1 MFGSEYSLKPD
12 YIGQP
17 WPNKEKR
24 LKETVQGSVNWIF
37 SSEFDLELTK
47 IAGNLLKSKRE
58 PFVSYKRTD
67 LRL

>member
-24 LKETVQGSVNWIF
+24 
-37 SSEFDLELTK
+37 LELTK

>member
-37 SSEFDLELTK
+37 SSEF
-47 IAGNLLKSKRE
+47 G
-58 PFVSYKRTD
+58 P
-67 LRL
+67 

>member
-37 SSEFDLELTK
+37 SSEFDL
-47 IAGNLLKSKRE
+47 KRE
-58 PFVSYKRTD
+58 KTVKEQIYKNHNATTKNKS
-67 LRL
+67 

>member
-12 YIGQP
+12 YIGQL

-37 SSEFDLELTK
+37 SSEF
-47 IAGNLLKSKRE
+47 G
-58 PFVSYKRTD
+58 P
-67 LRL
+67 